1 MRREREGKERIGEGK
16 RDSGGGGT
24 YRKFNRKLC
33 TQSCTCVCVC
43 VCVFLLILQICGLFL
58 GHTPTHTH
66 SLFLPC

>member
-33 TQSCTCVCVC
+33 VQLCAC
-43 VCVFLLILQICGLFL
+43 VCVFLLILFVCGLFL

>member
-16 RDSGGGGT
+16 RDSGGGGHT
-24 YRKFNRKLC
+24 GNSIGNYVCNRAH
-33 TQSCTCVCVC
+33 
-43 VCVFLLILQICGLFL
+43 VCVFLLILQACGLFL